1 MGKARYRLGHDVR
14 QEIKAIEK
22 AAAKRGTWASIGGF
36 VGGGIATLLTGGAA
50 APVVA
55 GMMGFAGTMA
65 GRKLGA
71 KWSGTDIQTA
81 GGGKFKKGARSS
93 LESQLEAEDWT
104 TSAKAALTAGISQAG
119 GLKAL
124 LGGSTKAAEGAG
136 KAAAGAKSATDTGM
150 GMTTGAGKLGLIP
163 GKGTLGKLFKSSD
176 PAALAQNKGFGKL
189 IDFRGS
195 TIGKALS
202 KQQGIGA
209 MNKIATKAYK
219 QDPGML
225 AQDLLDYKDNPKE
238 LARVTKLAKK
248 AGFEDL
254 DSIVNNYDEFSEIY
268 DLSSSAVPE
277 LRDFTEMGT
286 VKLDADKLEVPKIT
300 GLNLKAPKLS
310 AGERLAY
317 DKINK
322 MEDAG
327 YSVGPGGL
335 LPEEYGDG
343 FIDQSTGELKM
354 KPPRPNVPVAVED
367 DFFTE
372 DIIIEDTDFDTF
384 KDWDEPIPMPLS
396 KGFNTGDPLAGIQ
409 SQLDNMPLESPYDVN
424 IPDLANTGLDT
435 VKGSVSTSVP
445 ETSRNLT
452 TGLMERGEYGK
463 QTFGVFDTDTSQWA
477 GALGEGRAGEV
488 TRSDFIGGETGPY
501 IHQPGDQFQPDDY
514 PRVNEYLQSD
524 AYSSYKSD
532 YTKLNPNPEVV
543 ENVPEVEL
551 PDWIANSRKS
561 NQPNL
566 IDKFSLDNERTSN
579 LGLDPSNYSL
589 TGETEADKLSRYAS
603 RYKRL
608 FGR

>member
-1 MGKARYRLGHDVR
+1 
-14 QEIKAIEK
+14 
-22 AAAKRGTWASIGGF
+22 
-36 VGGGIATLLTGGAA
+36 
-50 APVVA
+50 
-55 GMMGFAGTMA
+55 
-65 GRKLGA
+65 
-71 KWSGTDIQTA
+71 
-81 GGGKFKKGARSS
+81 
-93 LESQLEAEDWT
+93 
-104 TSAKAALTAGISQAG
+104 
-119 GLKAL
+119 
-124 LGGSTKAAEGAG
+124 
-136 KAAAGAKSATDTGM
+136 
-150 GMTTGAGKLGLIP
+150 
-163 GKGTLGKLFKSSD
+163 
-176 PAALAQNKGFGKL
+176 
-189 IDFRGS
+189 
-195 TIGKALS
+195 
-202 KQQGIGA
+202 
-209 MNKIATKAYK
+209 
-219 QDPGML
+219 
-225 AQDLLDYKDNPKE
+225 
-238 LARVTKLAKK
+238 
-248 AGFEDL
+248 
-254 DSIVNNYDEFSEIY
+254 
-268 DLSSSAVPE
+268 
-277 LRDFTEMGT
+277 MGT